1 MKINLVNN
9 NKYWKLKITSK
20 FPTHGDYNQPF
31 SGQYDLP
38 FLAPGRCVCVCVLA
52 GGPYIDGWWERE
64 KHGRVVKRVP
74 GICIYIS
81 MTSSH
86 RCCWTYYRSEDHGH
100 SEFYFSFS
108 TTRAVCY
115 LSNIMMYL
123 CSTFL
128 LRRLLLLV
136 KVFVRV
142 KCNNLN
148 KFQYICIS
156 SCF

>member
-9 NKYWKLKITSK
+9 NKYWKLKIT
-20 FPTHGDYNQPF
+20 FQN
-31 SGQYDLP
+31 
-38 FLAPGRCVCVCVLA
+38 FLLMGTRIYHFLGNVICRFWPGRCVCVLA

-115 LSNIMMYL
+115 LSNVMMYL